1 MKLAS
6 MIHTTINRTRHTV
19 LMALGLVIAL
29 NLTAQDS
36 IVVSG
41 VVKNSSG
48 DVIPNVSVSMEGS
61 TRLPVVTDAEGRFEI
76 IPESRD
82 AWLIVSPATGYKRR
96 RINLNRREELTIILT
111 PNDLKSGDDPLL
123 LFAAQVPRRNLVPA
137 HTEIDV
143 TEMYQS
149 SSLSVDQF
157 MQARTPGMYVV
168 NRSGMPGSG
177 AVTSLRG
184 VNSINATN
192 MPLYIVDGIPQISHG
207 LFDSNLAGYAYNGL
221 MGINSFD
228 ISRATVYKD
237 AAVESVFGSK
247 GSNGIIFLETLDPS
261 ATQTSI
267 ELNFRTG
274 YSLAPTNQIPQMNA
288 GQHNTLMNEVLF
300 STGTFEEDL
309 REFYP
314 TLFMEEDD
322 PRYIDYQHNTNWQDY
337 IFNNAFFYNINI
349 KVKGGDEIARY
360 GLSFG
365 YLDSD
370 GIIESTGFQG
380 YNLRFVSRL
389 NIFTW
394 LKMDAGVSLNYNSS
408 NLKESAVVKETSPI
422 MTALAKSPLLNPFQ
436 YDLEGRELEILANVD
451 EIGVSN
457 PLATIENYEAF
468 NNNYSFTSML
478 GLEGTINRD
487 FAVVSQFSFT
497 YDVLKE
503 QIFQPNLGME
513 LYYNDEAMNVSKATN
528 NDLTSLYNNT
538 YLKYIKSF
546 GNNHQLSS
554 RTGMYLM
561 NNRYQNDWGLTKNAH
576 ENDQYRD
583 LQDGIN
589 NLREIGGDNRL
600 WNWVSFYENL
610 TYAYRDKYFV
620 NATINV
626 DGSSL
631 IGDDAANTIRMG
643 NIPFGLFYAGG
654 VAWRISGEPFL
665 RNISWLEDLRIRFT
679 YGKSGNDDIGVA
691 SATNYYEA
699 AKFRETVGLF
709 PALLYNDQLTY
720 ETVTMMNG
728 GLNLSLFG
736 NRFTVDFDYFVSETN
751 DMMIFSPVESYLGYD
766 YLIEN
771 GGSMQNT
778 GWEVG
783 TFLRLINTNSFK
795 WDLQLTFSTV
805 ENEVTSIKG
814 DQLIYA
820 VPGAEKVNK
829 TGYPA
834 NSFYG
839 YVYEGVYATEAEA
852 LEAGL
857 LNNRGIPY
865 GAGDARYADL
875 SGPGPDGAP
884 DGRIDEYDKTIIGN
898 PLPDYYGGVI
908 NSFSFKGF
916 TLSAFL
922 QVSSGQEVFNY
933 VRYQNEK
940 MTGLENQSQH
950 VLNRWQ
956 YEGQQTDVPRALWD
970 DPMGNSDF
978 STRWMEDGSF
988 MRIKFIKLSYSMPSQ
1003 LLMFKSAEF
1012 YASVN
1017 NIFTFTNYLGYDPE
1031 FAFSYSQMYQG
1042 IDYGLTPIPRQFI
1055 IGVTLGL

>member
-1 MKLAS
+1 MKRAS
-6 MIHTTINRTRHTV
+6 MIQKTFNRTRHTI
-19 LMALGLVIAL
+19 LLALGLVMAV

-36 IVVSG
+36 LVVTG
-41 VVKNSSG
+41 VIKNSSG
-48 DVIPNVSVSMEGS
+48 DVIPNVSVSIEGS
-61 TRLPVVTDAEGRFEI
+61 TKLPVVTDAEGRFEI
-76 IPESRD
+76 TPESHD
-82 AWLIVSPATGYKRR
+82 AWLIISPATGYKRR
-96 RINLNRREELTIILT
+96 MVNLNRREELTIVLT
-111 PNDLKSGDDPLL
+111 PNDLRSGDDPLL
-123 LFAAQVPRRNLVPA
+123 LFAAQIPRRNMVPA

-143 TEMYQS
+143 TDMYQS

-157 MQARTPGMYVV
+157 MQGRTPGMYVV

-207 LFDSNLAGYAYNGL
+207 LFESNLAGYAYNGL

-274 YSLAPTNQIPQMNA
+274 YSLAPSNQIPQMNA
-288 GQHNTLMNEVLF
+288 AQHNTLMNEVLF
-300 STGTFEEDL
+300 STGTYEEDL

-322 PRYIDYQHNTNWQDY
+322 PRFIDYQHNTNWQDF
-337 IFNNAFFYNINI
+337 IFNNAFFYNMNI

-436 YDLEGRELEILANVD
+436 YDLEGRELAILANVD

-478 GLEGTINRD
+478 GLEGTINRNLS
-487 FAVVSQFSFT
+487 VVSQFSFT

-513 LYYNDEAMNVSKATN
+513 LYYNKEAFNVSKATN
-528 NDLTSLYNNT
+528 NDLTSMYNNT
-538 YLKYIKSF
+538 YLKYVKSF

-554 RTGMYLM
+554 WTGMYLM
-561 NNRYQNDWGLTKNAH
+561 NNRFQNDWGLTKNAH

-589 NLREIGGDNRL
+589 NLREIGGDNRI

-610 TYAYRDKYFV
+610 TYAYRDRYFL

-631 IGDDAANTIRMG
+631 IGADAANTIRMG

-665 RNISWLEDLRIRFT
+665 RDLSWMEDLRIRFT

-720 ETVTMMNG
+720 ETVTMMNA

-736 NRFTVDFDYFVSETN
+736 NRVTVDFDYFISETN

-771 GGSMQNT
+771 GGSMQNK
-778 GWEVG
+778 GWEIG
-783 TFLRLINTNSFK
+783 TFLRPINTSSFK

-814 DQLIYA
+814 DQLVYA
-820 VPGAEKVNK
+820 VPGAEKVNR
-829 TGYPA
+829 TGSPA

-839 YVYEGVYATEAEA
+839 YVFEGVYATDAEA
-852 LEAGL
+852 REAGL
-857 LNNRGIPY
+857 VNNRSIPY

-875 SGPGPDGAP
+875 SGPEGAP
-884 DGRIDEYDKTIIGN
+884 DGRIDEFDKTIIGN

-908 NSFSFKGF
+908 NSFSFKGL

-933 VRYQNEK
+933 VRYQNER
-940 MTGLENQSQH
+940 MTGLENQSQR

-956 YEGQQTDVPRALWD
+956 FEGQQTDVPRALWD

-978 STRWMEDGSF
+978 STRWIEDGSF
-988 MRIKFIKLSYSMPSQ
+988 MRVKFIKLSYTMPSQ
-1003 LLMFKSAEF
+1003 LFMFKSAEF

-1031 FAFSYSQMYQG
+1031 FAYSYSQMYQG
-1042 IDYGLTPIPRQFI
+1042 IDYGLTPVPRQFI
-1055 IGVTLGL
+1055 VGVTLGL

>member
-1 MKLAS
+1 LVLVTMGIVFAMNLA
-6 MIHTTINRTRHTV
+6 
-19 LMALGLVIAL
+19 
-29 NLTAQDS
+29 AQDS
-36 IVVSG
+36 LVVRG
-41 VVKNSSG
+41 VVKNSHG
-48 DVIPNVSVSMEGS
+48 DSIPNVSVSIEGS
-61 TRLPVVTDAEGRFEI
+61 SKLPVVTDAEGRFEI
-76 IPESRD
+76 TPESGD
-82 AWLIVSPATGYKRR
+82 VWLIVAPASGYKRR
-96 RINLNRREELTIILT
+96 RINLNRMEELTIILT
-111 PNDLKSGDDPLL
+111 PNDLKSGDDPML
-123 LFAAQVPRRNLVPA
+123 LFASEIPRRNLVPA

-149 SSLSVDQF
+149 SAFSVDQF

-184 VNSINATN
+184 VNSINANN

-207 LFDSNLAGYAYNGL
+207 LFISNLAGYTYNGL
-221 MGINSFD
+221 MSINSFD

-237 AAVESVFGSK
+237 PAVESVFGSK

-267 ELNFRTG
+267 ELNFRSG
-274 YSLAPTNQIPQMNA
+274 YSLAPSDQIPQMNA
-288 GQHNTLMNEVLF
+288 AQHNTLMNEVLYT
-300 STGTFEEDL
+300 TGIFGEDL

-314 TLFMEEDD
+314 TLFLEKDD
-322 PRYIDYQHNTNWQDY
+322 PRYIDYQHNTNWQDF
-337 IFNNAFFYNINI
+337 IFNNAFFYNMNV

-422 MTALAKSPLLNPFQ
+422 MTALAKSPLLNPYQ
-436 YDLEGRELEILANVD
+436 YDIEGRELAILANVD

-478 GLEGTINRD
+478 GLEGTITRD
-487 FAVVSQFSFT
+487 LSVVSQFAFT

-503 QIFQPNLGME
+503 KIFQPNLGME
-513 LYYNDEAMNVSKATN
+513 LYYDQEAINVSKATN

-538 YLKYIKSF
+538 YVKYMTTF
-546 GNNHQLSS
+546 GSNHHLSS

-561 NNRYQNDWGLTKNAH
+561 NNKFQNDWGLTKNAH

-583 LQDGIN
+583 IQDGIN
-589 NLREIGGDNRL
+589 NLREIGGDNRI

-610 TYAYRDKYFV
+610 TYSYRDKYFV
-620 NATINV
+620 NATVNI
-626 DGSSL
+626 DGSSQ
-631 IGDDAANTIRMG
+631 IGEDAANTIRMG
-643 NIPFGLFYAGG
+643 TIPFGLFYSGG
-654 VAWRISGEPFL
+654 VAWRISSEPFL
-665 RNISWLEDLRIRFT
+665 KNLSWLEDLRLRVA

-699 AKFRETVGLF
+699 AKFRETVGLY

-720 ETVTMMNG
+720 ETVTMLNAG
-728 GLNLSLFG
+728 VNLSLLG
-736 NRFTVDFDYFVSETN
+736 NRFTVDFDYFMSQTN
-751 DMMIFSPVESYLGYD
+751 DMVIYSPVESYLGYD

-771 GGSMQNT
+771 GGSMENK

-783 TFLRLINTNSFK
+783 SFLRLIDTRDFK

-805 ENEVTSIKG
+805 KNEVTSIKG
-814 DQLIYA
+814 GQLSYS
-820 VPGAEKVNK
+820 VPGAEKINK

-839 YVYEGVYATEAEA
+839 YEYLGVYSTEAEA
-852 LEAGL
+852 VEAGL
-857 LNNRGIPY
+857 VNNRNIPY
-865 GAGDARYADL
+865 GAGDAIYADL
-875 SGPGPDGAP
+875 SGPDGSP

-956 YEGQQTDVPRALWD
+956 YEGQETDVPRALWD

-978 STRWMEDGSF
+978 STRWVEDGSF
-988 MRIKFIKLSYSMPSQ
+988 MRVKFIKLSYTLPSQ
-1003 LLMFKSAEF
+1003 LFMFKSAEF

-1031 FAFSYSQMYQG
+1031 FAYSYTQMYQG